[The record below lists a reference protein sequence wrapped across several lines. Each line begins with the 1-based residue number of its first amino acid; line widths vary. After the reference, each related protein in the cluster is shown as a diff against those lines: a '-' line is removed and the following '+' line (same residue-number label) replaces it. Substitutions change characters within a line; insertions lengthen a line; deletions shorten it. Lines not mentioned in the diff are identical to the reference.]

1 MSPVGQTAAAGW
13 QAGIRRTFPVAAE
26 TVWNLL
32 LSAEGQELW
41 LGAPVTLEPGAPYTL
56 PDGTT
61 GEVRVVSDRHLRVT
75 WAPPGWAGESTI
87 QLRVLQAASGGTV
100 AFHHDRLAN
109 SQERER
115 ALAHW
120 LDVLEALSR
129 RLNP

>member
-1 MSPVGQTAAAGW
+1 VSPVGQTAASGW
-13 QAGIRRTFPVAAE
+13 QAGVRRTFPVATE

-32 LSAEGQELW
+32 LSAEGQALW
-41 LGAPVTLEPGAPYTL
+41 LGAPVTLKPGAPYAL

-61 GEVRVVSDRHLRVT
+61 GEVRVVSDRHLRAT
-75 WAPPGWAGESTI
+75 WAPPGWTGESTI
-87 QLRVLQAASGGTV
+87 QLRVLQAASGATV

-109 SQERER
+109 TDERER

-120 LDVLEALSR
+120 RDVLEALGR